1 MKFWTFSTQALA
13 ALLASVTVINASGPS
28 DGDAVADPNSAVVKL
43 TAEQY
48 ASFIEENSLVLA
60 EFFAPWCGYCKQL
73 GPEFAKAADS
83 LNDSNPDIK
92 LAQIDCDDDKDFCV
106 QQGIRGYPTLK
117 VVKNGETSDY
127 DGPRDASGIA
137 SYMVKESL
145 PAVITV
151 STTEELDGLLE
162 NQPRSLFVQIYTPD
176 IKEQSFNETFYIVAD
191 NKRKEVDFVSIND
204 KDLISHLNKKIN
216 TDLSKVKAPK
226 YVLIHTD
233 DLQDTREFTGKDVT
247 LESLAEF
254 ISVEIVPYFGDINRD
269 TFMLYM
275 GGELPIAYYFYNTA
289 EQRSEVEDF
298 FTKLAKEYR
307 GKLSFVGL
315 DATLFGRHAEMLS
328 MNPDIV
334 PLFAIQDIKKNKKYG
349 IDQAANPNGP
359 SQKEITKFLKD
370 YAEGKLDPITKSE
383 DIPTEEERQAQSTV
397 KIVGKNHAELLKDT
411 SKDIFIKYYAP
422 WCGHCNKLAPVWEEL
437 ASIYGSNQDNASV
450 VIGKVDHTAN
460 DVETPYDIEG
470 YPTILLYPANGK
482 FDPETGL
489 REAIPFEGNRE
500 LDSFIE
506 FVKVKGGLGVD
517 GEELKKAREDVPKE
531 DVPKEDDEE
540 IVEDAKEDTHDE
552 L

>member
-92 LAQIDCDDDKDFCV
+92 LAQIDCEEDKDFCV
-106 QQGIRGYPTLK
+106 EQGIRGYPTLK
-117 VVKNGETSDY
+117 VVKNGETSEY
-127 DGPRDASGIA
+127 QGPRDASGIA
-137 SYMVKESL
+137 SYMIKESL
-145 PAVITV
+145 PVVTSV
-151 STTEELDGLLE
+151 TTTEELDGLFE
-162 NQPRSLFVQIYTPD
+162 NQPRPLFVQIFTPD
-176 IKEQSFNETFYIVAD
+176 IKEQSSNESFYKVAE
-191 NKRKEVDFVSIND
+191 NKRKELDFVSIND

-226 YVLIHTD
+226 YILIHPD
-233 DLQDTREFTGKDVT
+233 DLQDAREFTGKDVT
-247 LESLAEF
+247 IESLAGF
-254 ISVEIVPYFGDINRD
+254 IAVEIIPYFGDINRD

-275 GGELPIAYYFYNTA
+275 GGDLPIAYYFYNTA
-289 EQRSEVEDF
+289 EQRNEVEDF
-298 FTKLAKEYR
+298 FTKLGKEYR
-307 GKLSFVGL
+307 GKLNFVGL

-328 MNPDIV
+328 MDPDIV
-334 PLFAIQDIKKNKKYG
+334 PLFAIQDIKKSKKYG
-349 IDQAANPNGP
+349 IDQKANPNGP
-359 SQKEITKFLKD
+359 SQKQITKFLKD
-370 YAEGKLDPITKSE
+370 YAEGKVEPITKSE
-383 DIPTEEERQAQSTV
+383 EIPTEEERQAQSTV
-397 KIVGKNHAELLKDT
+397 KIVGKTHDELLKDT

-450 VIGKVDHTAN
+450 IIGKLDHTAN
-460 DVETPYDIEG
+460 DVETPYQIEG

-489 REAIPFEGNRE
+489 REAILFEGNRE

-506 FVKVKGGLGVD
+506 FVKAKGGLGVD
-517 GEELKKAREDVPKE
+517 GEELKKAKE
-531 DVPKEDDEE
+531 NAPEEDDEE